1 MSRLAG
7 FCRRPSLAACLASAA
22 LAATL
27 AGCSTAIE
35 TPKRAAQIEADE
47 AEGTKYVDPFGDKD
61 FKEVETKLPAP
72 PADANLIPF
81 QVSTTGQLSF
91 AVDSKS
97 VVVGEDGAVRYAVVI
112 TSPTG
117 ARNVSYEG
125 VRCDVFQRKLF
136 ATLPPGSK
144 DWVRNRSDDRIGWQR
159 MSTSVRNSYAATLAV
174 DFLCEGRTPV
184 RKADDIVR
192 ALRDNAPRSGVYR

>member
-22 LAATL
+22 LAAAL
-27 AGCSTAIE
+27 AGCSTAVE

-47 AEGTKYVDPFGDKD
+47 LEGTKYIDPFGEKD
-61 FKEVETKLPAP
+61 FKEVETKLPPP

-81 QVSTTGQLSF
+81 QVSTTGQLTF

-159 MSTSVRNSYAATLAV
+159 MNTSVRNSYAATLAV

-192 ALRDNAPRSGVYR
+192 ALRDNAPRGGIYR

>member
-7 FCRRPSLAACLASAA
+7 IRRHPLATCLAAAA
-22 LAATL
+22 IAAVL
-27 AGCSTAIE
+27 AGCSTAVE
-35 TPKRAAQIEADE
+35 TPKRQAQIEADE
-47 AEGTKYVDPFGDKD
+47 AEGTAYLDPFGDKD
-61 FKEVETKLPAP
+61 FKEVETKLPP
-72 PADANLIPF
+72 PPSDYNLIPF
-81 QVSTTGQLSF
+81 EVSTTGQLTF

-117 ARNVSYEG
+117 ARNVRYEG
-125 VRCDVFQRKLF
+125 VRCDVFERKLF

-144 DWVRNRSDDRIGWQR
+144 DWVRNRTDDRIGWQR
-159 MSTSVRNSYAATLAV
+159 MNTSVRNSYAATLAA
-174 DFLCEGRTPV
+174 DYLCEGRTPV

-192 ALRDNAPRSGVYR
+192 ALRDSAPRSGLYR

>member
-7 FCRRPSLAACLASAA
+7 IRRHPRLAACLASAA
-22 LAATL
+22 IGVVL
-27 AGCSTAIE
+27 AGCSTAVE
-35 TPKRAAQIEADE
+35 TPKRQAQIEADE

-61 FKEVETKLPAP
+61 FKEVETKLPPP
-72 PADANLIPF
+72 PAEANLIPF
-81 QVSTTGQLSF
+81 EVSTTGRLTF

-136 ATLPPGSK
+136 ATLPPGAN
-144 DWVRNRSDDRIGWQR
+144 DWVRNRSDDRLGWQR
-159 MSTSVRNSYAATLAV
+159 MNTSVRNSYAATLAT
-174 DFLCEGRTPV
+174 DYLCEGRTPV

-192 ALRDNAPRSGVYR
+192 ALRDNMPRGGLYR